1 MNDQE
6 NDTILR
12 VLTLLMLVLTL
23 LMCIS
28 VFSFKKSNGIQ
39 SIKHPANSIT
49 KSQAQ
54 PAKTIEVPLKFY
66 TEPNI
71 NYSTDQDKDIF
82 ETVHRVRA

>member
-28 VFSFKKSNGIQ
+28 VFSFKKSGEAE
-39 SIKHPANSIT
+39 SVKYPVSSAT
-49 KSQAQ
+49 KSQTKA
-54 PAKTIEVPLKFY
+54 AKTIDVPLKFY

-71 NYSTDQDKDIF
+71 NYSSKKNIF